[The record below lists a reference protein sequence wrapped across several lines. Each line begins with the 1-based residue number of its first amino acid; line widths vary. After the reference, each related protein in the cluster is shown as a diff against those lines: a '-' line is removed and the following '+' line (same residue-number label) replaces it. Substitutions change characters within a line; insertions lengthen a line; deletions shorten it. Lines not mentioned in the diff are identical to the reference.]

1 MCVHACV
8 YGCTFHVYTSG
19 GLGSAVHILFAHRV
33 SSVYLQ
39 FSTDWQDD
47 QQIPIPS
54 SELTDVII
62 SNFEMFYSDMCT
74 FFFLDASV
82 LSLLFSTGV
91 INRAGKIP
99 CRLTMLRVWGEFIT
113 ALPLQ
118 RRLPITGLSLPQKA
132 PSKHF
137 IMCSSN
143 FTTNNY
149 HQRGDFII
157 YCLSQAPQTS
167 VSLKFPVENDI
178 CHQV

>member
-1 MCVHACV
+1 MCVNACV
-8 YGCTFHVYTSG
+8 CACTFHVYTSG
-19 GLGSAVHILFAHRV
+19 GLGSALHVLFAHRV

-39 FSTDWQDD
+39 LSTDRQVD
-47 QQIPIPS
+47 QQFPIPS
-54 SELTDVII
+54 SEVTDVII
-62 SNFEMFYSDMCT
+62 SNFEMFYSDMCI
-74 FFFLDASV
+74 FFLDASV
-82 LSLLFSTGV
+82 LSLLFSTGG

-132 PSKHF
+132 PSKLF
-137 IMCSSN
+137 ITCSSN
-143 FTTNNY
+143 FATNNY

-157 YCLSQAPQTS
+157 SCLSQIPQTS